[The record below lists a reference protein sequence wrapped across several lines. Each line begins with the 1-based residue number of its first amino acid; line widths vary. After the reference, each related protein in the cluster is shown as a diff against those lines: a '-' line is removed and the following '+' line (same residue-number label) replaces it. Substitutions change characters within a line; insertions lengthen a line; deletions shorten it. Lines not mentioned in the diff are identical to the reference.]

1 MQNRECIVFERT
13 RDTGQRIHVYVFVS
27 AVLILSSTNRW
38 VDSSATYSYSCRICP
53 LEFFIV
59 YRHKNN
65 KNSSGQMRQLYAYVA
80 NESACHLK
88 PFVDPLSIPVVFFID
103 ERSAKGTYAA
113 FILRLYPRFW
123 ILFLFMSLELLR
135 SRMWVNINRPAT
147 SRPRKFHKKSRETS
161 GANKREQTGRG
172 RKSRNTVFVS
182 EGSSV
187 VVWLWKSCLLL
198 LLFLLPLLLFF
209 LLRVHDVRACA
220 KPTFEIPIPFWKCLQ
235 FVGSRLSILG
245 HVCQTLS
252 RLRSFVWFLYFLIS
266 LT

>member
-1 MQNRECIVFERT
+1 
-13 RDTGQRIHVYVFVS
+13 
-27 AVLILSSTNRW
+27 
-38 VDSSATYSYSCRICP
+38 
-53 LEFFIV
+53 
-59 YRHKNN
+59 
-65 KNSSGQMRQLYAYVA
+65 MRQLYAYVV
-80 NESACHLK
+80 NESTCHLK

-103 ERSAKGTYAA
+103 ERPAKGTYAA
-113 FILRLYPRFW
+113 FVLRLYPRFW
-123 ILFLFMSLELLR
+123 ILFLFMHLELLR

-147 SRPRKFHKKSRETS
+147 SRPHKFHKKSREAS
-161 GANKREQTGRG
+161 GANFKEQSGRG

-182 EGSSV
+182 QASGV
-187 VVWLWKSCLLL
+187 AVWRWKSCLLL
-198 LLFLLPLLLFF
+198 LRFLLPLLLFF
-209 LLRVHDVRACA
+209 PVHDVRACA